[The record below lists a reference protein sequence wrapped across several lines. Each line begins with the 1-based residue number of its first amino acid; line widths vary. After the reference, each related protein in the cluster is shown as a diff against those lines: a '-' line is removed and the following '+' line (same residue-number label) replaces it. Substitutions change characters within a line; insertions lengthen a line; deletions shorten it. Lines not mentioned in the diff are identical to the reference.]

1 MELTEDQK
9 TQLSNL
15 KAHFPYRV
23 IFGVLYNDGKFE
35 SYAEHDKRKLN
46 KFVKNPDCLVFLLQ
60 GVK

>member
-1 MELTEDQK
+1 MELTDDQK
-9 TQLSNL
+9 KQLSSL
-15 KAHFPYRV
+15 KSYFPYRV

-46 KFVKNPDCLVFLLQ
+46 KLVKNPDCSIFLLQ

>member
-1 MELTEDQK
+1 MELTQDQI
-9 TQLSNL
+9 TQLSTL
-15 KAHFPYRV
+15 KAHFPYRI

-46 KFVKNPDCLVFLLQ
+46 KLVKNPDCSIFLLQ